1 MGRAGFAKTIIT
13 PPLGVELCG
22 YGMYLER
29 RATAVHDDLFVRA
42 LLLEDDAGE
51 RALLITLDLIGLSQ
65 ETYETI
71 AQRTG
76 EAVGLDPA
84 RVLVSSTH
92 THSGPA
98 TGPINGMGVMDPAYV
113 AALPDRCVEAAT
125 AASALQ
131 PARFGTAHGAVR
143 AVGYNRV
150 RPDGPFD
157 PGLHVLRIDT
167 NEGKPWIVLFSH
179 GCHPVSIDRRTPA
192 GTEISADWPGRVIQR
207 LAEEGYGE
215 AIFRLGP
222 CGDIDPVVAWRD
234 FNFQGMV
241 LSAEVVTLALLDLL
255 RAAST
260 KPELRLRV
268 GQRNVALPLQ
278 PLTEQDIDETVAA
291 RTRYGTVKVTDE
303 GDEDP
308 GVARFSRFWA
318 ESMRAK
324 LADQPSQ
331 LDIPVAVLV
340 LNDEAWVQLP
350 SEIFTGISDRIK
362 EGSPFARTVVSTL
375 ATHFI
380 GYIPDREDFAAGGY
394 ASTLVPRALLLPPFT
409 PAVGDALVDGALQ
422 LLHEFGDSQ

>member
-29 RATAVHDDLFVRA
+29 QATSVHDDLFVRA
-42 LLLEDDAGE
+42 LLLEDDEGE

-65 ETYETI
+65 ELHEEI
-71 AQRTG
+71 ARRTG
-76 EAVGLDPA
+76 EAVGLGPE

-98 TGPINGMGVMDPAYV
+98 TGKINGMGVMDPAYV
-113 AALPDRCVEAAT
+113 DALPERCVEAAT
-125 AASALQ
+125 AASALR

-150 RPDGPFD
+150 RADGPID
-157 PGLHVLRIDT
+157 RGLHLLRIDT
-167 NEGKPWIVLFSH
+167 DEGKPWIVLFSH
-179 GCHPVSIDRRTPA
+179 GCHPVTIDRRTSS
-192 GTEISADWPGRVIQR
+192 GTVVSADWPGQVIHR

-222 CGDIDPVVAWRD
+222 CGDIDPVVAWHD
-234 FNFQGMV
+234 FGFQGMV

-255 RAAST
+255 GAAST

-268 GQRNVALPLQ
+268 GQRNVTLPLA
-278 PLTEQDIDETVAA
+278 PLTEQEIDETVAA
-291 RTRYGTVKVTDE
+291 RTRYGTVKVTDD
-303 GDEDP
+303 DEDP
-308 GVARFSRFWA
+308 SLTRFSEFWA
-318 ESMRAK
+318 EAMRAG
-324 LADQPSQ
+324 LATQPSR
-331 LDIPVAVLV
+331 LDVPVAVLV
-340 LNDEAWVQLP
+340 LNEEAWVQLP

-362 EGSPFARTVVSTL
+362 QGSPFARTVVSTL
-375 ATHFI
+375 AAHFV
-380 GYIPDREDFAAGGY
+380 GYIPDREDFEAGGY

-409 PAVGDALVDGALQ
+409 PAVGDVLVDGALQ
-422 LLHEFGDSQ
+422 LLREFGDSQ